1 MAVGNCSTVQANHGF
16 IRVHAQ
22 ERASVQQG
30 HSLLLFP
37 LLRTRPP
44 AVFDLAVGQTQTTNP
59 ELNSLLKGGQPGISF
74 ETFGCFRSP
83 VFRSLFPFGP
93 ICNFR
98 RQHET
103 TAALSPTS
111 AK

>member
-1 MAVGNCSTVQANHGF
+1 MAVGNCSTVQANITHGF

-44 AVFDLAVGQTQTTNP
+44 AVFVTWQLAKPKQQTQ
-59 ELNSLLKGGQPGISF
+59 S
-74 ETFGCFRSP
+74 
-83 VFRSLFPFGP
+83 
-93 ICNFR
+93 
-98 RQHET
+98 
-103 TAALSPTS
+103 
-111 AK
+111 